1 MLCVLISS
9 NWSQSEFSFRLIT
22 FVSGALIFK
31 QLRIKLVSD
40 TTIFVLGIWVAGPS
54 WGSSLGSSDFFV
66 NFVQLHPTSTLA

>member
-9 NWSQSEFSFRLIT
+9 NRSQSEFSFRFIT

-40 TTIFVLGIWVAGPS
+40 TPIFVLGIWVAGPS
-54 WGSSLGSSDFFV
+54 WGSSLRSSEFFV